1 MPNNVAFHLGLYCL
15 PKNIHLGFAGTQKI
29 KLSPLTYFV
38 GGSFIFPC
46 FQVGTLRYMAPEL
59 LDGAV
64 NLRDCEASLK
74 QIDIYSYGL
83 VMWEISSRCTDLYQG
98 TVESC

>member
-1 MPNNVAFHLGLYCL
+1 
-15 PKNIHLGFAGTQKI
+15 
-29 KLSPLTYFV
+29 
-38 GGSFIFPC
+38 
-46 FQVGTLRYMAPEL
+46 MAPEL

-98 TVESC
+98 TVESR

>member
-1 MPNNVAFHLGLYCL
+1 
-15 PKNIHLGFAGTQKI
+15 
-29 KLSPLTYFV
+29 
-38 GGSFIFPC
+38 
-46 FQVGTLRYMAPEL
+46 MAPEL

-83 VMWEISSRCTDLYQG
+83 VMWEITSRCSDLYQG
-98 TVESC
+98 TGNTVTILQIQTPEKIL

>member
-1 MPNNVAFHLGLYCL
+1 MTFHLGLHCL
-15 PKNIHLGFAGTQKI
+15 PKYPFRGCRYTTQSV
-29 KLSPLTYFV
+29 KLSPLTCFV
-38 GGSFIFPC
+38 GGSFLFLC

-98 TVESC
+98 TVESR